1 MIPEILTKIAA
12 EFNLEESFEEFV
24 FGVTRF
30 NYHQTGS
37 SFTCNPPVLDTD
49 FDWICNL
56 AEKEGSRDS
65 SRQVEQLLEDAG
77 YKTSMNQ
84 EQYPDCM
91 SYRKD
96 NINIIVVYDEWMY
109 LNWIKATTICK
120 RLNLMKKED
129 RKMVHRISCGE
140 EQ

>member
-1 MIPEILTKIAA
+1 MIPEILTKIAS
-12 EFNLEESFEEFV
+12 EFSLEESFEEFV
-24 FGVTRF
+24 FGITRF

-37 SFTCNPPVLDTD
+37 SFTCDPPVLDTD

-56 AEKEGSRDS
+56 TGKKGSPDMTWRM
-65 SRQVEQLLEDAG
+65 EDILIAAG
-77 YKTSMNQ
+77 HETSENQ
-84 EQYPDCM
+84 EHYPDYV

-109 LNWIKATTICK
+109 RNWIKATTICK
-120 RLNLMKKED
+120 RLNLLEKED